1 VSLFLRK
8 YVPKGDKGELMLSD
22 WTLWLEWF
30 IKAVVVIFAL
40 LTGFAY
46 LTLYER
52 RALARIQTRI
62 GPNRAGPQGLL
73 QPIADAVKLIF
84 KEELVPAKADKI
96 IFFWA
101 PVVTMVPSII
111 IAAVIPWGT
120 KFTAFGREITLYL
133 ADINV
138 GVLYVMS
145 IASIAVYGIVLAGWS
160 SNNKYAMLG
169 GLRSSAQ
176 MISYELA
183 LGLSFVTSIILAN
196 SMSLRD
202 IVNAQR
208 VAELHIGNF
217 TFPFPMWFVFIQPV
231 GAVIFW
237 IATLAEVNRAP
248 FDMPEAEQELTAG
261 YHSEYSGMKF
271 ALFFMAEYQ
280 KMIVICA
287 IAATLYFGGF
297 LGPFVDRYPLLGP
310 LYLLIKVV
318 ALLFGMIWVR
328 ATWPRIR
335 YDRLMSFGWKV
346 MLPLSLTITFITA
359 TGIVLAD
366 VFNNQLYFWAIPFVS
381 ILIGL
386 FTVVMIYRELRR
398 KVYERA

>member
-1 VSLFLRK
+1 
-8 YVPKGDKGELMLSD
+8 MLSD

-30 IKAVVVIFAL
+30 IKSVVVILAL

-46 LTLYER
+46 LTWYER
-52 RALARIQTRI
+52 RALARLQVRI

-84 KEELVPAKADKI
+84 KEELVPSKADKI
-96 IFFWA
+96 LFFWA
-101 PVVTMVPSII
+101 PVITMVPSII
-111 IAAVIPWGT
+111 LAAVIPWG
-120 KFTAFGREITLYL
+120 KSFTAFGRVITLQV

-138 GVLYVMS
+138 GVLYFMS

-176 MISYELA
+176 MISYELT
-183 LGLSFVTSIILAN
+183 LGLSFVIAIILAN
-196 SMSLRD
+196 SMRILD
-202 IVNAQR
+202 IVEAQR
-208 VAELHIGNF
+208 G
-217 TFPFPMWFVFIQPV
+217 MWFAVIQPV

-237 IATLAEVNRAP
+237 VATLAEVNRAP

-297 LGPFVDRYPLLGP
+297 REFGFLSNTFFSVDYTWTLGSWQITNWFLGPI
-310 LYLLIKVV
+310 YLFLKVV
-318 ALLFGMIWVR
+318 VLLFGMIWVR

-346 MLPLSLTITFITA
+346 LLPLSLAITFITA
-359 TGIVLAD
+359 AGISLAQE
-366 VFNNQLYFWAIPFVS
+366 FNNQLFFWAIPVVS
-381 ILIGL
+381 ILVGL
-386 FTVVMIYRELRR
+386 ITVAFIYRELRR
-398 KVYERA
+398 KAYERA

>member
-1 VSLFLRK
+1 
-8 YVPKGDKGELMLSD
+8 MLSD

-30 IKAVVVIFAL
+30 IKALVVTLAL

-46 LTLYER
+46 LTWYER
-52 RALARIQTRI
+52 RALARLQVRV
-62 GPNRAGPQGLL
+62 GPNRAGPFGLL

-84 KEELVPAKADKI
+84 KEELTPAKADKVV
-96 IFFWA
+96 FFWA
-101 PVVTMVPSII
+101 PVITLVPSII

-120 KFTAFGREITLYL
+120 SFNFFGREVTLYV
-133 ADINV
+133 ANINV
-138 GVLYVMS
+138 GVLYLMS

-183 LGLSFVTSIILAN
+183 LGLSFATSIILAN
-196 SMSLRD
+196 SMNMLE
-202 IVNAQR
+202 IVGAQKG
-208 VAELHIGNF
+208 L
-217 TFPFPMWFVFIQPV
+217 WFVVVQPV
-231 GAVIFW
+231 GALIFW

-287 IAATLYFGGF
+287 IMATLYLGGF
-297 LGPFVDRYPLLGP
+297 RGPFVDEYPLLGP
-310 LYLLIKVV
+310 LYLFIKVV
-318 ALLFGMIWVR
+318 VLLFGMIWVR

-335 YDRLMSFGWKV
+335 YDRLMAFGWKIL
-346 MLPLSLTITFITA
+346 LPLSLAITFITA
-359 TGIVLAD
+359 TGILLQEY
-366 VFNNQLYFWAIPFVS
+366 FNNDLYFWAIPVVS
-381 ILIGL
+381 TIIGL
-386 FTVVMIYRELRR
+386 FTVVFIYRTLRR
-398 KVYERA
+398 LPNERA

>member
-1 VSLFLRK
+1 MITW
-8 YVPKGDKGELMLSD
+8 DI
-22 WTLWLEWF
+22 WLEWF
-30 IKAVVVIFAL
+30 IKALVVTLAL

-46 LTLYER
+46 LTWYER
-52 RALARIQTRI
+52 RALARLQVRI

-84 KEELVPAKADKI
+84 KEELTPGKADRLV
-96 IFFWA
+96 FFWA
-101 PVVTMVPSII
+101 PVITLVPSII
-111 IAAVIPWGT
+111 IAAVIPWG
-120 KFTAFGREITLYL
+120 KSFTAFGREITLYV
-133 ADINV
+133 ADLNV
-138 GVLYVMS
+138 GVLYLMS

-183 LGLSFVTSIILAN
+183 LGLSFATSIILAN
-196 SMSLRD
+196 SMRLLD
-202 IVNAQR
+202 IIDAQK
-208 VAELHIGNF
+208 N
-217 TFPFPMWFVFIQPV
+217 MWFVVVQPV

-297 LGPFVDRYPLLGP
+297 REFGFLRNTLFSVDHTWMLGSMQITNWFLGPI
-310 LYLLIKVV
+310 YLLLKVIF
-318 ALLFGMIWVR
+318 LLFGMIWVR

-346 MLPLSLTITFITA
+346 MLPLSLAITFITA
-359 TGIVLAD
+359 TGIILQQELHND
-366 VFNNQLYFWAIPFVS
+366 LYYSVGIPVVS
-381 ILIGL
+381 IVVGL
-386 FTVVMIYRELRR
+386 FTVVMVYRELRR
-398 KVYERA
+398 KAYERA